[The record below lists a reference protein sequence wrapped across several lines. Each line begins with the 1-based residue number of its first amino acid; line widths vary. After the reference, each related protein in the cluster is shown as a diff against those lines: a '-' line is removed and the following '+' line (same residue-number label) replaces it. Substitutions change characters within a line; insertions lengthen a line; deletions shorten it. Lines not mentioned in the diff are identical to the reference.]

1 MKIDFTT
8 AIRSL
13 LLLLIGFIATSASAQ
28 TLEIDGIG
36 FKLNDNGTCSVV
48 SFDCA
53 TDYYDPEKIRKF
65 VVPESVEYEGR
76 AYTVT
81 TIAIEREYD
90 IWVSS
95 PYKIIETLSLP
106 STIGYIEPYSFLET
120 EIEELILRSAYPPR
134 ATCASF
140 GVNLPEAPIESF
152 LRRAM
157 IYKIVVPE
165 GSSYL
170 YKRAPGWHFYSD
182 IMEES
187 QEPGTIPAD
196 DKRFIRNGWMADR
209 IVSSGDS
216 SESIRL
222 LYQTVTG
229 EAKPLT
235 LPSSFEYGG
244 RTLEVTELGDESLIY
259 TPYTE
264 LILSPNIRRIGDCPL
279 IYSSIS
285 RIRGIERVEELG
297 NSVAICAALREF
309 KLPRSINK
317 LQGNMFFFGGSPH
330 GCFDLIELHKDVSHI
345 ESHTFYNVSVRN
357 LVCHNPVPPTT
368 KEYTFIFED
377 HDILELDTLHV
388 PGGSIEAYREAPG
401 WREFKEIVAIGP
413 ADVKDAAV
421 NAVPEVA
428 SDGLAITVKSEGHL
442 SVEVVDISGRVEVS
456 ASGFGEISHRVG
468 SPGVYIVRVS
478 TPTGLHVSKIN
489 ISER

>member
-1 MKIDFTT
+1 
-8 AIRSL
+8 
-13 LLLLIGFIATSASAQ
+13 
-28 TLEIDGIG
+28 
-36 FKLNDNGTCSVV
+36 
-48 SFDCA
+48 
-53 TDYYDPEKIRKF
+53 
-65 VVPESVEYEGR
+65 
-76 AYTVT
+76 
-81 TIAIEREYD
+81 
-90 IWVSS
+90 
-95 PYKIIETLSLP
+95 
-106 STIGYIEPYSFLET
+106 
-120 EIEELILRSAYPPR
+120 
-134 ATCASF
+134 
-140 GVNLPEAPIESF
+140 
-152 LRRAM
+152 M

-182 IMEES
+182 KMEES

-297 NSVAICAALREF
+297 RSVAICAALREF

-317 LQGNMFFFGGSPH
+317 LQGNMFFFGGSPR
-330 GCFDLIELHKDVSHI
+330 GCFDLIELHEDVSHI

-368 KEYTFIFED
+368 KEYSFIFD
-377 HDILELDTLHV
+377 DLDILDLDTLHV

-428 SDGLAITVKSEGHL
+428 SDGLAITVRSEGKL
-442 SVEVVDISGRVEVS
+442 SVEVVDISGRV
-456 ASGFGEISHRVG
+456 
-468 SPGVYIVRVS
+468 
-478 TPTGLHVSKIN
+478 
-489 ISER
+489 